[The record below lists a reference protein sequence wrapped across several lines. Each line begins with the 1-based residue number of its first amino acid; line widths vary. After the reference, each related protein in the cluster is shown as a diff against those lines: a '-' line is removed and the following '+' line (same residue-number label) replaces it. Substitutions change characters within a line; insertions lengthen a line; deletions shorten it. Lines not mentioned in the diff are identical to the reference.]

1 MYLLNR
7 PALFVLVS
15 LALCQP
21 VVAEESDAAKVG
33 DVLEFAL
40 PALALAHTAAA
51 RDGEGA
57 RQMLYGAVSNLAVT
71 YALKASISKERPD
84 KNDDHSFP
92 SAHTSVTFQAAR
104 FVHKRYGER
113 LGKRWVIPMYAAA
126 AFTGYSRIE
135 DDRHDEIDVLAGAA
149 LGILAS
155 EFFTTRYGG
164 VSVEPLVDGD
174 LVGLRLQMDF

>member
-1 MYLLNR
+1 MLNLLVR
-7 PALFVLVS
+7 TGCVLLIS
-15 LALCQP
+15 LLVVP
-21 VVAEESDAAKVG
+21 VQAEESDAAKVG
-33 DVLEFAL
+33 DVFEFAL
-40 PALALAHTAAA
+40 PALAFAGTAMA

-57 RQMLYGAVSNLAVT
+57 RQMLFGAVSNLAVT
-71 YALKASISKERPD
+71 YALKGAISKERPD

-104 FVHKRYGER
+104 FVHKRYGN
-113 LGKRWVIPMYAAA
+113 RWAIPMYAAA

-149 LGILAS
+149 IGVLAS
-155 EFFTTRYGG
+155 EIFTTRFEG

-174 LVGLRLQMDF
+174 LVGLRVQVTF